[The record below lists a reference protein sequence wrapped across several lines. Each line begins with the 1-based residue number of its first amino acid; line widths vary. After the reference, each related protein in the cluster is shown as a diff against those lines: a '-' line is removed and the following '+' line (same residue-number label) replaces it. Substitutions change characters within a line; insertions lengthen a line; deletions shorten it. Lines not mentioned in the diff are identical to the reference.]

1 MDQSDQKLAD
11 NPAEKANI
19 LSRLTFFW
27 TIGIFR
33 RGYNNKIKNVED
45 LYKPLAVDESSKLG
59 DRLEK

>member
-1 MDQSDQKLAD
+1 MDQSDQKLNE
-11 NPAEKANI
+11 NPAENANI

-33 RGYNNKIKNVED
+33 RGQQKKLKNLED
-45 LYKPLAVDESSKLG
+45 LYKPLSIDESSKLG

>member
-19 LSRLTFFW
+19 FSRLTFFW

-33 RGYNNKIKNVED
+33 RGYHNKIKNVED